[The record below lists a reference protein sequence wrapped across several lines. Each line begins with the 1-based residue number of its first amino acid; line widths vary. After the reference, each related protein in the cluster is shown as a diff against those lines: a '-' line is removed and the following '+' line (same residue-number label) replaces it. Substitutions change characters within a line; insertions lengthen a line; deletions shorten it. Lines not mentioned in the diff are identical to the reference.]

1 MPAGTRD
8 PDRPDVVG
16 TQDWDALLRQAPP
29 RTVPHGIRARALSG
43 ERGWQVSLAVT
54 AVVCALLAAAFFPW
68 AIVDDIRLDLGA
80 FDTRGVVIESVYANR
95 TLGDNVVMRKRLV
108 FQVRFRF
115 ENDRAQE
122 YEAASLFLRH
132 LAPGTAVDIE
142 FLPSNPAVARLR
154 DGFFVAGGLWE
165 ALWSFAFIAPP
176 LFGLWNYRRWR
187 RRRLALLVHGLP
199 AVGVIARAW
208 RDDPDDETR
217 GWIALRYATPGGPV
231 RLDKMVEEEVYRR
244 ARAIL
249 EREAPVRVLYAP
261 QAPREPIVV
270 ELMP

>member
-1 MPAGTRD
+1 MVAGTTASDRQDAAGTRD
-8 PDRPDVVG
+8 WG
-16 TQDWDALLRQAPP
+16 ALLRQAPP
-29 RTVPHGIRARALSG
+29 RTVPHGLRARALLG
-43 ERGWQVSLAVT
+43 ERGWQVSLVVT

-68 AIVDDIRLDLGA
+68 AIVDDIRLDLGGTA
-80 FDTRGVVIESVYANR
+80 ARGVVIESVYANR

-115 ENDRAQE
+115 EDGRAQE
-122 YEAASLFLRH
+122 YEATSLFLRH
-132 LAPGTAVDIE
+132 LASGTAVDIE
-142 FLPSNPAVARLR
+142 FLPSNPAVARVR

-165 ALWSFAFIAPP
+165 VLWSFVFVAPP

-199 AVGVIARAW
+199 TPGVIARAW

-217 GWIALRYATPGGPV
+217 GWIALRYAAPDGPV
-231 RLDKMVEEEVYRR
+231 QLDKMVEEDVYRR
-244 ARAIL
+244 ARAIS

-261 QAPREPIVV
+261 LAPREHIVI

>member
-1 MPAGTRD
+1 MFAGMTAS
-8 PDRPDVVG
+8 DRQDMTG
-16 TQDWDALLRQAPP
+16 ARDWDAFLRQTPP
-29 RTVPHGIRARALSG
+29 RTVPPGLRVRALHG
-43 ERGWQVSLAVT
+43 ERGWQVSLALA

-68 AIVDDIRLDLGA
+68 AIVDDVRLDLGA
-80 FDTRGVVIESVYANR
+80 TEARGAVIESVYANR
-95 TLGDNVVMRKRLV
+95 TLGDNVVMRKQLV

-115 ENDRAQE
+115 EDGRAHE
-122 YEAASLFLRH
+122 YEATSLFLGH
-132 LAPGTAVDIE
+132 LAPETVVDVE

-154 DGFFVAGGLWE
+154 DGFLVAGGLWE
-165 ALWSFAFIAPP
+165 ASWSLAFLAPP

-199 AVGVIARAW
+199 TPGVIARAW

-217 GWIALRYATPGGPV
+217 GWIELRYAAPDGDV

-244 ARAIL
+244 ADAIV
-249 EREAPVRVLYAP
+249 EHATPVRVLYAP
-261 QAPREPIVV
+261 QAPREHIVI